1 MAAPSVT
8 DVRETEQQLVARAQ
22 ESVSQCNW
30 TVGECAAVWTKKH
43 ARGRT
48 DADFAAMVGLS
59 SDQVYQRRRV
69 WETFS
74 DVRERYPGLKW
85 SHFYVA
91 LNWDDAPE
99 CLQWGEENQ
108 VTVAEMKA
116 WRRARHGEDLT
127 APPADD
133 WGGDPAI
140 AFVPA
145 TPTEVRAPGN
155 GGHAISAGRNGGE
168 RAAVESSADR
178 QAAVAREAA
187 ASEEEPGRERIAVAE
202 KPQANVEQ
210 VALRMIS
217 QLERINNAFTPEFGE
232 QFRRLPGKVRG
243 RLVKAVGELG
253 SKVADMG

>member
-30 TVGECAAVWTKKH
+30 TVGECAAVWTKKY

-48 DADFAAMVGLS
+48 DTDFAAMVGLS

-74 DVRERYPGLKW
+74 DVRDQYPDLKW

-91 LNWDDAPE
+91 LNWDDASE

-108 VTVAEMKA
+108 ATVAEMKA

-140 AFVPA
+140 AFVPG
-145 TPTEVRAPGN
+145 TPTEVREPG
-155 GGHAISAGRNGGE
+155 AAGRSGE
-168 RAAVESSADR
+168 AESSDR
-178 QAAVAREAA
+178 DARGARSSAETQPAFAREASPSGEA
-187 ASEEEPGRERIAVAE
+187 PDSERVAVAE
-202 KPQANVEQ
+202 KPQPNVEQ

-217 QLERINNAFTPEFGE
+217 QLERIDKTFTADFRE
-232 QFRRLPGKVRG
+232 QFRRLPAKIRS
-243 RLVKAVGELG
+243 RLVKAVAELG
-253 SKVADMG
+253 AKVADLG